1 MARWPARWRPARR
14 PAAGGSGASPISCN
28 RCIAVVGAIAGLL
41 MLTWGL
47 AAQAGPNLQSFP
59 QVLSPVLPYDVNA
72 VAVEQQMRQ
81 VHPRNGGEYSAA
93 DADLVISAQR
103 QFDILAWQ
111 AFLALNWPQK
121 AWNKPAVNLNERDG
135 SPLWSYWVPIEKIF
149 DPGGAPPEFPW
160 NPEKGHQEMVSK
172 GVAAS
177 MPPKAAWRQS
187 ASANDNF
194 QAFSGP
200 LVDQNGKWVRYEAL
214 VNPEEFEYIFKNTL
228 YSLDGQ
234 IAFSQRDVEHNEVDF
249 PVNQK
254 SRHGAIEIK
263 LAWKELGADDDRSRF
278 YTTTVRVRA
287 SGPPGTSQEW
297 RPITAGLVGMHIAM
311 HTQSSPQW
319 IWSTFEQID
328 NVRRNPLQHGGMSH
342 ANFMNPDLPY
352 APVNVLPLKNGGCK
366 DGMNCGSWY
375 ENLTTTPVQVARIS
389 VPTQPGL
396 NELDAKIAAETQALN
411 AEVQAL
417 LREIGSV
424 FQYYELIGT
433 QWPVHKFAPGFAG
446 GQGSAPQSISN
457 KLPGD
462 VVPVFLINT
471 AMETYFQKGPQNA
484 GCLEQDDRLNDN
496 CVADTT
502 QVVGTESC
510 AGCHYSAGICIGYRR
525 AADGTKV
532 PIYGISDHSGRT
544 GHANFS
550 WMLQI
555 ETAKQAQGAATH

>member
-1 MARWPARWRPARR
+1 MRAYTPIPRPACAESQYLIMTFDTHPTSGTSVRSSPWKPTAAKSFHAAPAVTSRTDVGMARWPARWRLARR
-14 PAAGGSGASPISCN
+14 PAAGDSGASPISCN

-41 MLTWGL
+41 MLAWGL

-59 QVLSPVLPYDVNA
+59 QVLSPALPYDVNA

-121 AWNKPAVNLNERDG
+121 AWNEPAVNLNERDG

-149 DPGGAPPEFPW
+149 DPSGAPPEFPW

-287 SGPPGTSQEW
+287 LRAPG
-297 RPITAGLVGMHIAM
+297 H
-311 HTQSSPQW
+311 
-319 IWSTFEQID
+319 
-328 NVRRNPLQHGGMSH
+328 
-342 ANFMNPDLPY
+342 
-352 APVNVLPLKNGGCK
+352 
-366 DGMNCGSWY
+366 
-375 ENLTTTPVQVARIS
+375 VARVAADHRRTGWHAYRHAHAIIAPMDLEHVRADRQRAAQS
-389 VPTQPGL
+389 AATRRHEPRQLHESRLAVCTGQCAAIEEWGL
-396 NELDAKIAAETQALN
+396 QGRYE
-411 AEVQAL
+411 
-417 LREIGSV
+417 LRELVREPDHDAS
-424 FQYYELIGT
+424 
-433 QWPVHKFAPGFAG
+433 P
-446 GQGSAPQSISN
+446 GSADHRSN
-457 KLPGD
+457 P
-462 VVPVFLINT
+462 
-471 AMETYFQKGPQNA
+471 A
-484 GCLEQDDRLNDN
+484 R
-496 CVADTT
+496 T
-502 QVVGTESC
+502 Q
-510 AGCHYSAGICIGYRR
+510 
-525 AADGTKV
+525 
-532 PIYGISDHSGRT
+532 
-544 GHANFS
+544 
-550 WMLQI
+550 
-555 ETAKQAQGAATH
+555 